1 MAKKTRKKVLYV
13 ITKSV
18 WAGAGKY
25 VFDLATELPKS
36 QFMAIIAAGGSDV
49 LAQKI
54 KDTGIP
60 YHEIKNF
67 QRNVNPLRDIAA
79 FFEILKLL
87 KKERPDI
94 VHVSSAKAG
103 GVAGLAIYFY
113 KISQGLKAN
122 DQNPTAIFTVHGWT
136 FSERRPQWQI
146 FLIKL
151 FSRLTCLLYDKII
164 CVSEHDRK
172 IAVGNNIAPTKKL
185 VTIHNGIKIDFYDF
199 YSKHEARKKL
209 GLGEEDFV
217 VGAIGEF
224 TKNKG
229 HRYLIEAAKNLKNL
243 KFVIIGFGEDEQYL
257 KNKIKSAGLENRF
270 FIETGKPDAALYLKA
285 FDVFVLPSLKEGLPY
300 VLLEAALAER
310 PIISTGVGG
319 ITEIITNQETG
330 LLVEPA
336 APFELEGDIESLY
349 KNKDLAE
356 NLAKNAKE
364 KTLKYFSF
372 KKMLENTL
380 ALY

>member
-1 MAKKTRKKVLYV
+1 MLYI

-25 VFDLATELPKS
+25 VFDLATSLPESK
-36 QFMAIIAAGGSDV
+36 FEAVIAAGGSDI

-54 KDTGIP
+54 KDAGIQ

-67 QRNVNPLRDIAA
+67 QRNVNPFRDVAA
-79 FFEILKLL
+79 FFEILNLL
-87 KKERPDI
+87 KKEQPDI
-94 VHVSSAKAG
+94 VHASSAKAG
-103 GVAGLAIYFY
+103 GIAGIAFWLY
-113 KISQGLKAN
+113 KVKCKMSDVGKKPL
-122 DQNPTAIFTVHGWT
+122 AIFTVHGWT
-136 FSERRPQWQI
+136 FSERRPVWQI
-146 FLIKL
+146 FLIKF
-151 FSRLTCLLYDKII
+151 FSRMTCFFYDKII

-172 IAVGNNIAPTKKL
+172 IAVGNNIAPAQKL
-185 VTIHNGIKIDFYDF
+185 ATIHNGIKIDFYDF
-199 YSKHEARKKL
+199 YSRHEARKKL

-217 VGAIGEF
+217 VGTIGEF

-257 KNKIKSAGLENRF
+257 RNKIKSADLENRF
-270 FIETGKPDAALYLKA
+270 FIETSKPDAALYLKA
-285 FDVFVLPSLKEGLPY
+285 FDVFALPSLKEGLPY

-319 ITEIITNQETG
+319 ITEIITNQKTG

-364 KTLKYFSF
+364 KVLRDFSF
-372 KKMLENTL
+372 EKMLADTM